1 MSVLDA
7 AKGHFQTLL
16 DDEMLS
22 LEAPEWSTTIYWKPI
37 NLREQGEI
45 QALVSDGKTDEAVAM
60 TLILR
65 ARNQDG
71 SKMFKRGDAF
81 EIRTLTDPDVVA
93 RIVTAMSEDY
103 NDEDIEKN

>member
-22 LEAPEWSTTIYWKPI
+22 LEVPEWSTTIYWKPI

-45 QALVSDGKTDEAVAM
+45 KAS
-60 TLILR
+60 
-65 ARNQDG
+65 
-71 SKMFKRGDAF
+71 S
-81 EIRTLTDPDVVA
+81 
-93 RIVTAMSEDY
+93 
-103 NDEDIEKN
+103 